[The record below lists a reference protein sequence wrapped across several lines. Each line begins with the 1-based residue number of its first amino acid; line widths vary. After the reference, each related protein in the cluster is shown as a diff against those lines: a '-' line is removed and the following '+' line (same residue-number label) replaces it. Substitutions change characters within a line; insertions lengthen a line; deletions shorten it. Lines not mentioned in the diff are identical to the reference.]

1 MYLPAPVVVIP
12 GITATTLRDEYELPP
27 EEVWTTFRTRRYQ
40 RIALHPRDL
49 RYEIREPA
57 RVAASH
63 LFPLVYEDLIE
74 ELRENL
80 SPEEDK
86 PVPVFPFAYDWR
98 APLQQTEGHLAEFIQ
113 EVIDRT
119 KLQPHYRSDGFL
131 KQPTVNLVGHSMGG
145 LIIAGYLQTF
155 GGECVEK
162 VVTLASPFQGSYEAI
177 LKVATGTA
185 DFGSDSGK
193 ARERRA
199 ARVTP
204 ALYHLLPN
212 FEGALSV
219 PPGMSADIFNS
230 EVWQRSVVRSIAQY
244 IKRWEPTTDDDTAH
258 SDAQLAFEAML
269 CEASS
274 HRARISEFKLDPE
287 DPEDQE
293 TVGLKK
299 SDWLAVIG
307 VDAETRVGLRVGR
320 HQKGGPRFLLK
331 SSERKNEWDSE
342 DKDKRFDT
350 GDGTV
355 PLRGAIPKFLCPS
368 NLVCVAPRDFGY
380 WELRDRIGSQL
391 AGFHGMI
398 PNMNMLHRLISR
410 FLTGASDEYE
420 STWGRRLPGV
430 ETWDPPLKLQ
440 ERGGPTNGNSLNV
453 AKE

>member
-1 MYLPAPVVVIP
+1 MSLPAPVIVIP
-12 GITATTLRDEYELPP
+12 GITATALRDEYELPP

-40 RIALHPRDL
+40 RIALHPRDR

-74 ELRENL
+74 ELREDL
-80 SPEEDK
+80 SPDEDK
-86 PVPVFPFAYDWR
+86 LVPVFPFAYDWR
-98 APLQQTEGHLAEFIQ
+98 APLQQTEAQLAEFIQ

-131 KQPTVNLVGHSMGG
+131 KKPTVNLVGHSMGG
-145 LIIAGYLQTF
+145 LIVAGYLQAF
-155 GGECVEK
+155 GGEYVEK

-204 ALYHLLPN
+204 ALYHLLPS
-212 FEGALSV
+212 FKGALSV
-219 PPGMSADIFNS
+219 PEGMNDDIFDS
-230 EVWQRSVVRSIAQY
+230 EVWQPNVIQSIAQY
-244 IKRWEPTTDDDTAH
+244 IRRWEPATDDGRAKSEAEAH
-258 SDAQLAFEAML
+258 VAFKAML
-269 CEASS
+269 RE
-274 HRARISEFKLDPE
+274 ARIHRMRIDGLDLK
-287 DPEDQE
+287 
-293 TVGLKK
+293 TVGLETD
-299 SDWLAVIG
+299 DWLAVIG
-307 VDAETRVGLRVGR
+307 VDAETRVGLKVGQ

-342 DKDKRFDT
+342 VEDERYDT

-355 PLRGAIPKFLCPS
+355 PLRGAIPPFLDRS
-368 NLVCVAPRDFGY
+368 NLVCIAPRDFGY
-380 WELRDRIGSQL
+380 WEWRDRIGSGSGF

-410 FLTGASDEYE
+410 FLKGTSDKYG
-420 STWGRRLPGV
+420 STWGRCLPGV
-430 ETWDPPLKLQ
+430 EPWIPPLDLQ
-440 ERGGPTNGNSLNV
+440 E
-453 AKE
+453 KK